1 MDARDVA
8 GLNGRLAIALKAAR
22 TAGATGTD
30 EELTNAI
37 LLKHGAGEIDIKLLL
52 TRLRR
57 EAARRASPAQVRT
70 GFT

>member
-1 MDARDVA
+1 MNARDVA

-22 TAGATGTD
+22 AVGATGSD

-37 LLKHGAGEIDIKLLL
+37 LLKHGAGEIDIRPLL

-57 EAARRASPAQVRT
+57 ASARRASPARART

>member
-1 MDARDVA
+1 MNARDVA

-22 TAGATGTD
+22 AVGATGSD
-30 EELTNAI
+30 EELT
-37 LLKHGAGEIDIKLLL
+37 KHGAGEIDIRPLL

-57 EAARRASPAQVRT
+57 ASARRASPARART